1 MHRLKSYLS
10 RDGRPSCADSVVGS
24 IHVLSSTAL
33 AGLLLAMLTGCVP
46 MQDSLSASESEPSA
60 SATAEP
66 TSSNSTRDST
76 AGRTAPSTPG
86 CGPVQ
91 LYEPWSSEKPSL
103 SSLGGQRLRIP
114 SDQGPRAHASG
125 TAETDEAGRAVAY
138 VVAPDDVWTI
148 VAERFCLH
156 VDYVNA
162 LNHIRRN
169 SAAELYVGDVLNLS
183 PYTVTSVGSENGDV
197 YDNAPPSSMPP
208 QK

>member
-1 MHRLKSYLS
+1 MHRLKSRLFWERGRSCRDSAAGGMRALS
-10 RDGRPSCADSVVGS
+10 F
-24 IHVLSSTAL
+24 TAL
-33 AGLLLAMLTGCVP
+33 AGLLLANLTGCVP
-46 MQDSLSASESEPSA
+46 MQDSRSATGNDPSA
-60 SATAEP
+60 SATSEP
-66 TSSNSTRDST
+66 TASNSAGDST
-76 AGRTAPSTPG
+76 AGRTAPGTPG

-91 LYEPWSSEKPSL
+91 LYEPWSSEKPSQ

-125 TAETDEAGRAVAY
+125 TAETDAAGRAVAY

-156 VDYVNA
+156 VDYLNA
-162 LNHIRRN
+162 LNQIRRN
-169 SAAELYVGDVLNLS
+169 SAADLYVGDVLNLS